1 MNEQNLTW
9 QFSLQAMQGLIWL
22 AVLAVVFF
30 AGMRVSLGKLV
41 GLTAFL
47 TLDLIMFGAF
57 VRLSDSGLGCPDWP
71 GCYGQFTPLAAKDQI
86 AAAVA
91 AQGGE
96 HGWVSNTKAW
106 IEMIHRYW
114 ATFIGVLIIVIVAR
128 AYRERRNGER
138 RMGVLVQGVPVSMTL
153 PLVVLATVI
162 VQGLFGKWTVIYKL
176 MPWVVTA
183 HLLGGMLLFGLLI
196 WLALRHTYGLV
207 RVNVPPAMRTW
218 AIASIAVV
226 VMQVALGGWVST
238 NYAALA
244 CDDHFPLCQGSA
256 WPPMDFANG
265 FDVTRNMGQVD
276 GGAIIS
282 LQALTAIHFAHRVFA
297 YVVLVVVGAFA
308 WQLMRHA
315 ALRHWGLGLVA
326 ALGLQVLIGIGTVVF
341 NQPLLLAV
349 AHNGGAALLVSTL
362 VACTYKIRVPPGVP
376 VNVTPPP
383 AAPIQATQHG
393 TRRAAP

>member
-1 MNEQNLTW
+1 MNDQNLTW
-9 QFSLQAMQGLIWL
+9 QFSLQAVQGLAWL

-30 AGMRVSLGKLV
+30 AGMRVNLAKLV

-128 AYRERRNGER
+128 VFVDRRR
-138 RMGVLVQGVPVSMTL
+138 GVQIQHSQRQPMSLAL
-153 PLVVLATVI
+153 PLFVLATVI
-162 VQGLFGKWTVIYKL
+162 MQGLFGKWTVTYKL

-183 HLLGGMLLFGLLI
+183 HLLGGMLLFSLLV
-196 WLALRHTYGLV
+196 WLALRHTYGLA
-207 RVNVPPAMRTW
+207 RVGVAPALRMW
-218 AIASIAVV
+218 AVASIAMVV
-226 VMQVALGGWVST
+226 LQIALGGWVST

-244 CDDHFPLCQGSA
+244 CSDAFPLCQGSA
-256 WPPMDFANG
+256 WPAMDFANG
-265 FDVTRNMGQVD
+265 FDLSRNMGQAD
-276 GGAIIS
+276 GGTIIS
-282 LQALTAIHFAHRVFA
+282 LQALTAIHFVHRTLA
-297 YVVLVVVGAFA
+297 YVVLGVVGLFA
-308 WQLMRHA
+308 WRLTQQTALKPWGIALAA
-315 ALRHWGLGLVA
+315 ALV
-326 ALGLQVLIGIGTVVF
+326 LQVLIGIGTVVF

-349 AHNGGAALLVSTL
+349 AHSGGAALLLGTL
-362 VACTYKIRVPPGVP
+362 IACAYKIQ
-376 VNVTPPP
+376 VNSVS
-383 AAPIQATQHG
+383 AAHAAQQPHATLHHG
-393 TRRAAP
+393 SRSTSA